1 MGVVFLGC
9 GLGDVMHKSIARGLF
24 YGVATV
30 LVLWTASL
38 TYAFIQAALPQ
49 VHWLVPIFA
58 LVVFDVGMLA
68 WLKVFLDYA
77 QGSGQ
82 RAVALIMCLV
92 DFLGVGLMV
101 LAEILLGGQTMVA
114 APENLGEYAIWGIAL
129 WTVANVGAIIA
140 FHLLEPGVRRTMA
153 LRTEMDLVF
162 DEALK
167 KLPTKR
173 AQVSGQLS
181 DQLSDD
187 MLMQLVSEL
196 AAKRE
201 AVAPAPALP
210 GAEVGLEPSKN
221 HQGADVFLASR
232 H

>member
-1 MGVVFLGC
+1 
-9 GLGDVMHKSIARGLF
+9 MHKSIARGLF

-30 LVLWTASL
+30 LILWTASL
-38 TYAFIQAALPQ
+38 TYTFVKTALPQ
-49 VHWLVPIFA
+49 VHWVVPLFA

-101 LAEILLGGQTMVA
+101 LSEILLGGQTMVT
-114 APENLGEYAIWGIAL
+114 APENLGEYAIWGIAI
-129 WTVANVGAIIA
+129 WTVVNVGAIIA

-173 AQVSGQLS
+173 AAVSGQLS
-181 DQLSDD
+181 DQLSDG
-187 MLMQLVSEL
+187 MLAQLVSEL
-196 AAKRE
+196 ATKTTPA
-201 AVAPAPALP
+201 ALPAPQNSNGTAVSM
-210 GAEVGLEPSKN
+210 ASDN
-221 HQGADVFLASR
+221 HQGAKDFLS
-232 H
+232 

>member
-1 MGVVFLGC
+1 
-9 GLGDVMHKSIARGLF
+9 MHKSIARGLF

-30 LVLWTASL
+30 LILWTASL
-38 TYAFIQAALPQ
+38 TYTFVKTALPQ
-49 VHWLVPIFA
+49 VHWVVPLFA

-101 LAEILLGGQTMVA
+101 LSEILLGGQTMVT
-114 APENLGEYAIWGIAL
+114 APQNLGEYAIWGIAI
-129 WTVANVGAIIA
+129 WTVVNVGAIIA

-173 AQVSGQLS
+173 AAVSGQLS
-181 DQLSDD
+181 DQLSDG
-187 MLMQLVSEL
+187 MLAQLVSEL
-196 AAKRE
+196 ATKTTPAALPAPQNSNGK
-201 AVAPAPALP
+201 AVAMA
-210 GAEVGLEPSKN
+210 SDN
-221 HQGADVFLASR
+221 HQGAKDFLS
-232 H
+232 

>member
-1 MGVVFLGC
+1 
-9 GLGDVMHKSIARGLF
+9 MHKSIARGLF

-30 LVLWTASL
+30 LILWTASL
-38 TYAFIQAALPQ
+38 TYSFVRTALPQ
-49 VHWLVPIFA
+49 VHWIVPVFA
-58 LVVFDVGMLA
+58 LVVFDIGMLA

-82 RAVALIMCLV
+82 RAVALIMTLV

-101 LAEILLGGQTMVA
+101 LAEILLGGQMMVA
-114 APENLGEYAIWGIAL
+114 APANLGEYAIWGIAF
-129 WTVANVGAIIA
+129 WTVMNVGAIIA
-140 FHLLEPGVRRTMA
+140 FHLLHPEARRQMA
-153 LRTEMDLVF
+153 LRAEMDQVF

-167 KLPTKR
+167 KLGTKR

-187 MLMQLVSEL
+187 MLMQLVAEL

-201 AVAPAPALP
+201 TVIPASAPTLAVTAAN
-210 GAEVGLEPSKN
+210 LESSKN
-221 HQGADVFLASR
+221 HQGMEDFLAN

>member
-1 MGVVFLGC
+1 
-9 GLGDVMHKSIARGLF
+9 MHKSIARGLF

-30 LVLWTASL
+30 LILWTASL
-38 TYAFIQAALPQ
+38 TYSFVRTALPQ
-49 VHWLVPIFA
+49 VHWVVPMFA
-58 LVVFDVGMLA
+58 LVIFDVGMLA

-82 RAVALIMCLV
+82 RAVALIMTLV

-114 APENLGEYAIWGIAL
+114 APENLGEYAVWGIAI
-129 WTVANVGAIIA
+129 WTVANVGAVIA
-140 FHLLEPGVRRTMA
+140 FHLLHPEARRQMA
-153 LRTEMDLVF
+153 LRAEMDQVF

-167 KLPTKR
+167 KLGTKR

-201 AVAPAPALP
+201 TVISVPPPAL
-210 GAEVGLEPSKN
+210 AATQDDLKPSNN
-221 HQGADVFLASR
+221 HQGMEDFLAS

>member
-1 MGVVFLGC
+1 
-9 GLGDVMHKSIARGLF
+9 MHKSIARGLF

-30 LVLWTASL
+30 LILWTASL
-38 TYAFIQAALPQ
+38 TYSFVRTALPQ
-49 VHWLVPIFA
+49 VHWVVPIFA

-82 RAVALIMCLV
+82 RAIALVMTVV

-101 LAEILLGGQTMVA
+101 LAEILLGGQTMA
-114 APENLGEYAIWGIAL
+114 TAPEALGEYAIWGIAI
-129 WTVANVGAIIA
+129 WTVANVGAVIA
-140 FHLLEPGVRRTMA
+140 FHLLHPEARRQMA
-153 LRTEMDLVF
+153 LRAEMDQVF

-167 KLPTKR
+167 KLGTKR

-196 AAKRE
+196 ATKRE
-201 AVAPAPALP
+201 TVIPAT
-210 GAEVGLEPSKN
+210 VSSSIGLETVEPSKN
-221 HQGADVFLASR
+221 HQGTDGFLASR
-232 H
+232 

>member
-1 MGVVFLGC
+1 
-9 GLGDVMHKSIARGLF
+9 MHKSIARGLF

-30 LVLWTASL
+30 LILWTASL
-38 TYAFIQAALPQ
+38 TYTFVKTALPQ
-49 VHWLVPIFA
+49 VHWVVPLFA

-101 LAEILLGGQTMVA
+101 LSEILLGGQTMVT
-114 APENLGEYAIWGIAL
+114 APENLGEYAIWGIAI
-129 WTVANVGAIIA
+129 WTVVNVGAIIA

-173 AQVSGQLS
+173 AAVSGQLS
-181 DQLSDD
+181 DQLSDG
-187 MLMQLVSEL
+187 MLAQLVSEL
-196 AAKRE
+196 ATKTTPATL
-201 AVAPAPALP
+201 PAPQNSN
-210 GAEVGLEPSKN
+210 GKVVSMESNN
-221 HQGADVFLASR
+221 HQGAKDFLS
-232 H
+232 

>member
-1 MGVVFLGC
+1 
-9 GLGDVMHKSIARGLF
+9 MHKSIARGLF

-30 LVLWTASL
+30 LILWTASL
-38 TYAFIQAALPQ
+38 TYTFVKTALPQ
-49 VHWLVPIFA
+49 VHWVVPLFA

-92 DFLGVGLMV
+92 DCLGVGLMV
-101 LAEILLGGQTMVA
+101 LSEILLGGQTMVT
-114 APENLGEYAIWGIAL
+114 APQNLGEYAIWGIAI
-129 WTVANVGAIIA
+129 WTVVNVGAIIA

-173 AQVSGQLS
+173 AAISGQLS
-181 DQLSDD
+181 DQLSDG
-187 MLMQLVSEL
+187 MLSQLVSEL
-196 AAKRE
+196 AAKP
-201 AVAPAPALP
+201 VLNALP
-210 GAEVGLEPSKN
+210 TPKNGDGTTASLVSDN
-221 HQGADVFLASR
+221 HQGAKDFLS
-232 H
+232 

>member
-1 MGVVFLGC
+1 
-9 GLGDVMHKSIARGLF
+9 MHKSIARGLF

-30 LVLWTASL
+30 LFLWTASL
-38 TYAFIQAALPQ
+38 TYTFVKTALPQ
-49 VHWLVPIFA
+49 VHWAVPLFA

-82 RAVALIMCLV
+82 RAVALVMCLV

-101 LAEILLGGQTMVA
+101 LFEILLGGQTMVT
-114 APENLGEYAIWGIAL
+114 APENLGEYAIWGIAV
-129 WTVANVGAIIA
+129 WTVINVGAVIA

-167 KLPTKR
+167 NYLPSEHKLAGNSPISCLM
-173 AQVSGQLS
+173 ACWLS
-181 DQLSDD
+181 LFQSW
-187 MLMQLVSEL
+187 
-196 AAKRE
+196 
-201 AVAPAPALP
+201 LP
-210 GAEVGLEPSKN
+210 KP
-221 HQGADVFLASR
+221 FLPHSLLHKTISVR
-232 H
+232 QFQ

>member
-1 MGVVFLGC
+1 
-9 GLGDVMHKSIARGLF
+9 MHKSIARGLF
-24 YGVATV
+24 YGVSTV
-30 LVLWTASL
+30 LILWTASL
-38 TYAFIQAALPQ
+38 TYSFVRTALPQ
-49 VHWLVPIFA
+49 VHWVVPMFA
-58 LVVFDVGMLA
+58 LVIFDVGMLA

-82 RAVALIMCLV
+82 RAVALIMTLV

-114 APENLGEYAIWGIAL
+114 APENLGEYAVWGIAI
-129 WTVANVGAIIA
+129 WTVANVGAVIA
-140 FHLLEPGVRRTMA
+140 FHLLHPEARRQMA
-153 LRTEMDLVF
+153 LRAEMDQVF

-167 KLPTKR
+167 KLGTKR

-187 MLMQLVSEL
+187 MLMQLVAEL

-201 AVAPAPALP
+201 TVIPASAPALAATP
-210 GAEVGLEPSKN
+210 ANLEPSKN
-221 HQGADVFLASR
+221 HQGMESFLAN

>member
-1 MGVVFLGC
+1 
-9 GLGDVMHKSIARGLF
+9 LF

-30 LVLWTASL
+30 LILWTASL
-38 TYAFIQAALPQ
+38 TYAFVRTALPQ

-58 LVVFDVGMLA
+58 LVVFDIGMLA

-82 RAVALIMCLV
+82 RAVALIMTLF

-101 LAEILLGGQTMVA
+101 LSEILLGGQTMVA
-114 APENLGEYAIWGIAL
+114 APRNLGEYAIWGIAL
-129 WTVANVGAIIA
+129 WTVANVGAVIA
-140 FHLLEPGVRRTMA
+140 FHLLHPEARRQMA
-153 LRTEMDLVF
+153 LRAEMDQVF

-167 KLPTKR
+167 KQGTKR

-187 MLMQLVSEL
+187 MLMQLIAEL
-196 AAKRE
+196 ATKRDTASPTMAPVALEAK
-201 AVAPAPALP
+201 AMPQ
-210 GAEVGLEPSKN
+210 PSKN
-221 HQGADVFLASR
+221 HQGTDGFLSPR
-232 H
+232 Q

>member
-1 MGVVFLGC
+1 
-9 GLGDVMHKSIARGLF
+9 MHKSIARGLF

-38 TYAFIQAALPQ
+38 TYMFVKTALPQ
-49 VHWLVPIFA
+49 VHWAVPLFA

-82 RAVALIMCLV
+82 RAVAFVMCLV

-101 LAEILLGGQTMVA
+101 LSEILLGGQTMVT
-114 APENLGEYAIWGIAL
+114 APENLGEYAIWGIAV
-129 WTVANVGAIIA
+129 WTVINVGAVIA

-173 AQVSGQLS
+173 AAVSGQLS
-181 DQLSDD
+181 DQLSDG
-187 MLMQLVSEL
+187 MLAQLVSEL
-196 AAKRE
+196 ATKTTPA
-201 AVAPAPALP
+201 ALPAPQNNNGKTVP
-210 GAEVGLEPSKN
+210 MPSDN
-221 HQGADVFLASR
+221 HQGAKDFLS
-232 H
+232 

>member
-1 MGVVFLGC
+1 
-9 GLGDVMHKSIARGLF
+9 MHKSIARGLF

-30 LVLWTASL
+30 LILWTASL
-38 TYAFIQAALPQ
+38 TYSFVRTALPQ
-49 VHWLVPIFA
+49 VHWVVPMFA
-58 LVVFDVGMLA
+58 LVIFDVGMLA

-82 RAVALIMCLV
+82 RAVALIMTLV

-114 APENLGEYAIWGIAL
+114 APENLGEYAVWGIAI
-129 WTVANVGAIIA
+129 WTVANVGAVIA
-140 FHLLEPGVRRTMA
+140 FHLLHPEARRQMA
-153 LRTEMDLVF
+153 LRAEMDQVF

-167 KLPTKR
+167 KLGTKR

-187 MLMQLVSEL
+187 MLMQLVAEL

-201 AVAPAPALP
+201 TVIPASAPALTVTP
-210 GAEVGLEPSKN
+210 ANLEPSKN
-221 HQGADVFLASR
+221 HQGMEDFLAS

>member
-1 MGVVFLGC
+1 
-9 GLGDVMHKSIARGLF
+9 MHKSIARGLF

-30 LVLWTASL
+30 LILWTASL
-38 TYAFIQAALPQ
+38 TYSFVRTALPQ
-49 VHWLVPIFA
+49 VHWIVPVFA
-58 LVVFDVGMLA
+58 LVVFDIGMLA

-82 RAVALIMCLV
+82 RAVALIMTLV

-114 APENLGEYAIWGIAL
+114 APANLGEYAIWSIAF
-129 WTVANVGAIIA
+129 WTVMNVGAVVA
-140 FHLLEPGVRRTMA
+140 FHLLHPEARRQMA
-153 LRTEMDLVF
+153 LRAEMDQVF

-167 KLPTKR
+167 KLGTKR

-187 MLMQLVSEL
+187 MLMQLVAEL

-201 AVAPAPALP
+201 AVIPASAPTLAVTPAN
-210 GAEVGLEPSKN
+210 LEPSKN
-221 HQGADVFLASR
+221 HQGMEDFLAN

>member
-1 MGVVFLGC
+1 
-9 GLGDVMHKSIARGLF
+9 MHKSIARGLF

-30 LVLWTASL
+30 LILWTASL
-38 TYAFIQAALPQ
+38 TYSFVRTALPQ
-49 VHWLVPIFA
+49 VHWVVPMFA
-58 LVVFDVGMLA
+58 LVIFDVGMLA

-82 RAVALIMCLV
+82 RAVALIMTLV

-114 APENLGEYAIWGIAL
+114 APENLGEYAVWGIAI
-129 WTVANVGAIIA
+129 WTVANVGAVIA
-140 FHLLEPGVRRTMA
+140 FHLLHPEARRQMA
-153 LRTEMDLVF
+153 LRAEMDQVF

-167 KLPTKR
+167 KLGTKR

-187 MLMQLVSEL
+187 MLMQLVAEL

-201 AVAPAPALP
+201 TVIPASAPALTVTP
-210 GAEVGLEPSKN
+210 ANLEASKN
-221 HQGADVFLASR
+221 HQGMEDFLAS

>member
-1 MGVVFLGC
+1 
-9 GLGDVMHKSIARGLF
+9 MHKSIARGLF

-30 LVLWTASL
+30 LILWTASL
-38 TYAFIQAALPQ
+38 TYTFVKTALPQ
-49 VHWLVPIFA
+49 VHWVVPLFA

-101 LAEILLGGQTMVA
+101 LSEILLGGQTMVT
-114 APENLGEYAIWGIAL
+114 APENLGEYAIWGIAI
-129 WTVANVGAIIA
+129 WTVINVGAIIA

-173 AQVSGQLS
+173 AAVSGQLS
-181 DQLSDD
+181 DQLSDG
-187 MLMQLVSEL
+187 MLAQLVSEL
-196 AAKRE
+196 ATKTTPATL
-201 AVAPAPALP
+201 PAPQNSN
-210 GAEVGLEPSKN
+210 GKVVSMESNN
-221 HQGADVFLASR
+221 HQGAKDFLS
-232 H
+232 

>member
-1 MGVVFLGC
+1 
-9 GLGDVMHKSIARGLF
+9 MHKSIARGLF

-38 TYAFIQAALPQ
+38 TYTFVKTVLPQ
-49 VHWLVPIFA
+49 VHWIVPVFA
-58 LVVFDVGMLA
+58 LVVFDIGMLA

-77 QGSGQ
+77 RGSGQ
-82 RAVALIMCLV
+82 RAVALIMTLV

-114 APENLGEYAIWGIAL
+114 APESLGEYAIWGIAL
-129 WTVANVGAIIA
+129 WTVANVGAVIV
-140 FHLLEPGVRRTMA
+140 FHLLHPDARRQMA
-153 LRTEMDLVF
+153 LQAEMDLVF

-173 AQVSGQLS
+173 AQISGQLS

-187 MLMQLVSEL
+187 MLLQLVAEL
-196 AAKRE
+196 AANRE
-201 AVAPAPALP
+201 STQVTSGPAVADVKPLP
-210 GAEVGLEPSKN
+210 QPSKN
-221 HQGADVFLASR
+221 HQGADGFLASR
-232 H
+232 Q

>member
-1 MGVVFLGC
+1 MIRAKL
-9 GLGDVMHKSIARGLF
+9 
-24 YGVATV
+24 
-30 LVLWTASL
+30 
-38 TYAFIQAALPQ
+38 
-49 VHWLVPIFA
+49 
-58 LVVFDVGMLA
+58 LA

-82 RAVALIMCLV
+82 RAVALIMTLI

-114 APENLGEYAIWGIAL
+114 APANLGEYAIWSIAF
-129 WTVANVGAIIA
+129 WTVMNVGAVVA
-140 FHLLEPGVRRTMA
+140 FHLLHPEARRQMA
-153 LRTEMDLVF
+153 LRAEMDQVF

-167 KLPTKR
+167 KLGTKR

-181 DQLSDD
+181 DQLSDA
-187 MLMQLVSEL
+187 MLMQLVAEL

-201 AVAPAPALP
+201 AVIPASAPTLAVTPAN
-210 GAEVGLEPSKN
+210 LEPSKN
-221 HQGADVFLASR
+221 HQGMEDFLAN